1 MRHGACDER
10 AHGGVVPTVLSGERG
25 GAGEQREHEQRAAKT
40 GAAHRRAI
48 SGSLRTAASIAAA
61 VAVAA
66 CADATSPTTTTLTT
80 DQLLVLG
87 LQSTAPAPT
96 SATKWISNQSGGTLL
111 LTHPDGN
118 LTLYA
123 QVDFPP
129 DALSTLDGQRLTT
142 TDSVMVTVTPRTD
155 GYGITVSPNTLSF
168 TLGNTPTV
176 TFAFARYAD
185 PSVASGDATYPDVQS
200 YVSAL
205 GVWYE
210 TTIDHWKLASG
221 SGSVGN
227 DEVSAGI
234 DAPGT
239 FVLAAP
245 K

>member
-1 MRHGACDER
+1 M
-10 AHGGVVPTVLSGERG
+10 
-25 GAGEQREHEQRAAKT
+25 
-40 GAAHRRAI
+40 
-48 SGSLRTAASIAAA
+48 AASIAAA
-61 VAVAA
+61 AAVAA
-66 CADATSPTTTTLTT
+66 CADSTSPTTNTLTT

-87 LQSTAPAPT
+87 LQRTAPAPT

-129 DALSTLDGQRLTT
+129 DALSTLNGQRLTT
-142 TDSVMVTVTPRTD
+142 TDSVLVTVTPRTD
-155 GYGITVSPNTLSF
+155 GYGITLSPNSLSF
-168 TLGNTPTV
+168 TLGNTPMV

-185 PSVASGDATYPDVQS
+185 PSVATGDATYPDVQS

-210 TTIDHWKLASG
+210 TTIDHWTLASG
-221 SGSVGN
+221 SGSIGN

-234 DAPGT
+234 DQPGT